1 METINIKVTGRVQG
15 VYFRAHTQK
24 AAKKIGL
31 TGWVR
36 NKSDGSVEI
45 LAQGKKAALDKLI
58 QWCHQGSPSS
68 KVVDVIVNNFDTD
81 EIFEDFVVR
90 Y

>member
-1 METINIKVTGRVQG
+1 METLNIKVTGRVQG

-24 AAKKIGL
+24 TAKRIGA
-31 TGWVR
+31 TGSVR

-45 LAQGKKAALDKLI
+45 LAQGKKAALDKLV
-58 QWCHQGSPSS
+58 QWCHQGSPAS
-68 KVVDVIVNNFDTD
+68 KVEDVIVNNFDTD